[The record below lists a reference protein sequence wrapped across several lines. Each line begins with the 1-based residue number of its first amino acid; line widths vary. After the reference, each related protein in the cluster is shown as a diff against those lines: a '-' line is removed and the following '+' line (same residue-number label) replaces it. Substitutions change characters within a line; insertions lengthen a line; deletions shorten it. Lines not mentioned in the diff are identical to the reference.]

1 VLCIK
6 TVEEHTMVLFIVVI
20 VETFVHVLHKSN
32 IHWIIDD
39 SYMTRGLKNFAPW
52 QVQTNGTEADRVIS
66 LPGVFSRKIMQGWCR

>member
-20 VETFVHVLHKSN
+20 VETFVHVQHKSN

-52 QVQTNGTEADRVIS
+52 QVLTNFT
-66 LPGVFSRKIMQGWCR
+66 